1 MFKINI
7 YLKFVAIV
15 VGLLGGTA
23 LSFIWGFW
31 YGFPFILIGLVA
43 LVSYFL
49 LGTVQSAAEFMQVQD
64 IEGCETRLNL
74 TFFPRLL
81 FSANRAYFY
90 MLKGTIAQQRGDK
103 LGAEKYLKGAQEI
116 KMPSDNERAMLEMQ
130 MLSISAQRNNMTQ
143 VKNHLRNLKKYNVTD
158 ESLAEQIR
166 QVERDMKMYS
176 QSRGQAMGADKS
188 QMRQSGG
195 GGKRRRPKMR

>member
-49 LGTVQSAAEFMQVQD
+49 LG
-64 IEGCETRLNL
+64 IGICEY
-74 TFFPRLL
+74 
-81 FSANRAYFY
+81 S
-90 MLKGTIAQQRGDK
+90 
-103 LGAEKYLKGAQEI
+103 
-116 KMPSDNERAMLEMQ
+116 
-130 MLSISAQRNNMTQ
+130 
-143 VKNHLRNLKKYNVTD
+143 KNK
-158 ESLAEQIR
+158 IIC
-166 QVERDMKMYS
+166 
-176 QSRGQAMGADKS
+176 
-188 QMRQSGG
+188 
-195 GGKRRRPKMR
+195 

>member
-7 YLKFVAIV
+7 YVKFAAIV

-31 YGFPFILIGLVA
+31 YGFPFILVGLIA

-64 IEGCETRLNL
+64 VDSCDNRLNL
-74 TFFPRLL
+74 TFFPKLL
-81 FSANRAYFY
+81 FSANRAYYY

-103 LGAEKYLKGAQEI
+103 QTAEKYLKGAQDI
-116 KMPSDNERAMLEMQ
+116 KIMNVRC
-130 MLSISAQRNNMTQ
+130 
-143 VKNHLRNLKKYNVTD
+143 LKCKC
-158 ESLAEQIR
+158 
-166 QVERDMKMYS
+166 
-176 QSRGQAMGADKS
+176 
-188 QMRQSGG
+188 
-195 GGKRRRPKMR
+195 

>member
-103 LGAEKYLKGAQEI
+103 QGAEKYLKGTQEI

-176 QSRGQAMGADKS
+176 QSRGQAMGANKN
-188 QMRQSGG
+188 QMRQPGG